1 MAHTAFTTSRS
12 RSREYPRPTVLGGY
26 SMAGPS
32 RPRRH
37 SHDRPHSVPSWIDE
51 LPREYPHPP
60 PERPAPPPRTY
71 FGQARQGT
79 SVTPS
84 NSISQLDR
92 QSARSFREGRT
103 TFPRGEML
111 RGTSGIMRPPESYSL
126 NRRDVP
132 RYDQRP
138 SGFYPTNYPQL
149 TPSGPEMR
157 PMVNNYITTNNRQ
170 TYNIDSSRHQRVDA
184 RGQRNTQNIR
194 VHSVTNNRRDTVDES
209 RTSQRLSASS
219 GRQYHRKSR
228 HHREYRG

>member
-1 MAHTAFTTSRS
+1 
-12 RSREYPRPTVLGGY
+12 
-26 SMAGPS
+26 MAGPS

-37 SHDRPHSVPSWIDE
+37 SQDRPQSVPSWIDE
-51 LPREYPHPP
+51 LPRDYPHPP
-60 PERPAPPPRTY
+60 PERPAVPPRTT
-71 FGQARQGT
+71 FGQLRQGT

-84 NSISQLDR
+84 NSISQADR

-103 TFPRGEML
+103 TFSRGEMP
-111 RGTSGIMRPPESYSL
+111 RGMSGIMRQSEPYPL

-132 RYDQRP
+132 GYDQRP
-138 SGFYPTNYPQL
+138 SAFYPPNYPEL
-149 TPSGPEMR
+149 PPPGREMP

-194 VHSVTNNRRDTVDES
+194 VQSVNSNRRDTVDAS

-219 GRQYHRKSR
+219 GHQHHRRSR